1 MRATTTDSIVCLFG
15 FKYPTLTDLIC
26 HFFFRIL
33 ESLRE
38 VVGKVMVP
46 EITLVEAKT
55 GATVGVGAGTTASV
69 GTDAVVSA

>member
-1 MRATTTDSIVCLFG
+1 MCLFV
-15 FKYPTLTDLIC
+15 FIYPTLTDLIH

-38 VVGKVMVP
+38 VAGKVMVLG
-46 EITLVEAKT
+46 ITLVKAKT